1 MTMQERRTEPMT
13 DPINRQTLFQEVS
26 AARRELM
33 RSLKFL
39 SEREATT
46 LEFRPDWC
54 VRDVISHITAV
65 ECTALAAA
73 RHLSEVGSPE
83 FHDPLDERE
92 FNIGAIQRRR
102 EFSLNDVMDEL
113 DGTRRQLLKLVRKLS
128 EHELYEDFPVGNTD
142 QMKSMADV
150 LQYMAEHDYSHAS
163 DIWQWRVRMGLLK
176 RDRFRDLILIERR
189 TFMDSLA
196 GLFENDMVRIE
207 VCGHWTV
214 KDVMAHILSWDEEAF
229 RTVQCWTTERPWQEG
244 ALYDDEWNEKE
255 VQKRRP
261 MNVIDLADG
270 LATYH
275 RRWLQI
281 FDQTS
286 DQELV
291 QMGLASWGER
301 MALISFF
308 YEMAGHDAVHS
319 PDLQALQSRVRR
331 YR

>member
-1 MTMQERRTEPMT
+1 MSHSL
-13 DPINRQTLFQEVS
+13 NRQMLLQELQ

-39 SEREATT
+39 NEKEATM

-73 RHLSEVGSPE
+73 QHLVEDGNPE

-92 FNIGAIQRRR
+92 FNRQAIRRRR
-102 EFSLNDVMDEL
+102 EFALSEVMDEL
-113 DGTRRQLLKLVRKLS
+113 AGSRRQLFKLLRKVP
-128 EHELYEDFPVGNTD
+128 EDDFYAPFPVGRTGTE
-142 QMKSMADV
+142 KSLADV
-150 LQYMAEHDYSHAS
+150 VAHIVAHDYEHAA
-163 DIWQWRVRMGLLK
+163 DIWQWRAATGLLK
-176 RDRFRDLILIERR
+176 RERFRDVILLERR
-189 TFMDSLA
+189 HFLDALT
-196 GLFENDMVRIE
+196 GLMEEDMVSIP

-214 KDVMAHILSWDEEAF
+214 RDVMAHILSWDEEAY
-229 RTVQCWTTERPWQEG
+229 RTAENWTKERPWQEG
-244 ALYDDEWNEKE
+244 ALYDDEWNEIE
-255 VQKRRP
+255 VAKRRH

-275 RRWLQI
+275 RKWLRL

-286 DQELV
+286 NADLV
-291 QMGLASWGER
+291 VMSTAPWGER

-308 YEMAGHDAVHS
+308 YEMASHDAVHT
-319 PDLQALQSRVRR
+319 PDLRRLQQRLQR
-331 YR
+331 YY

>member
-1 MTMQERRTEPMT
+1 MSHSF
-13 DPINRQTLFQEVS
+13 NRQMLLQELQ

-39 SEREATT
+39 NEKEATM

-73 RHLSEVGSPE
+73 QHLVEDGNPE

-92 FNIGAIQRRR
+92 FNRQAIRRRR
-102 EFSLNDVMDEL
+102 EFALSEVMDEL
-113 DGTRRQLLKLVRKLS
+113 AGSRRQLFKLLRKVP
-128 EHELYEDFPVGNTD
+128 EDDFYAPFPVGRTGTE
-142 QMKSMADV
+142 KSLADV
-150 LQYMAEHDYSHAS
+150 VAHIVAHDYEHAA
-163 DIWQWRVRMGLLK
+163 DIWQWRAATGLLK
-176 RDRFRDLILIERR
+176 RERFRDVILLERR
-189 TFMDSLA
+189 HFLDALT
-196 GLFENDMVRIE
+196 GLMEEDMVSIP

-214 KDVMAHILSWDEEAF
+214 RDVMAHILSWDEEAY
-229 RTVQCWTTERPWQEG
+229 RTAENWTKERPWQEG
-244 ALYDDEWNEKE
+244 ALYDDEWNEIE
-255 VQKRRP
+255 VAKRRH

-275 RRWLQI
+275 RKWLRL

-286 DQELV
+286 NADLV
-291 QMGLASWGER
+291 VMSTAPWGER

-308 YEMAGHDAVHS
+308 YEMASHDAVHT
-319 PDLQALQSRVRR
+319 PDLRRLQQRLQR
-331 YR
+331 YY